1 MKILLT
7 GGAGFIGS
15 QMAKALLGQGD
26 EVVVFDNVP
35 EPELLEPVRGR
46 ITYVRGDAGSEA
58 DMYRAVVTRGAD
70 AVMHLASIMG
80 GPSEEDP
87 PAALQVNFRSTQI
100 ILDACVAVGIRK
112 VFYMS
117 SSAVYRQDAPE
128 PVPDDGPLGPS
139 NIYGLSQ
146 MASELLCCW
155 YARTHG
161 IDCRGLR
168 PTWVWGPH
176 RARGMTTLYTNG
188 LVDRFLDGGPVR
200 ITNPE
205 EKGDWIYVHDLV
217 RAALLV
223 WNAPAASRRF
233 YTACGELLTVRQVA
247 EAAQKVFPHVAV
259 TYAEGAA
266 SSNPYAVDFDD
277 SPLRTEFGFRPE
289 FTIEKAI
296 RDYAR
301 FKGVA

>member
-15 QMAKALLGQGD
+15 QLTRSLLEQGD
-26 EVVVFDNVP
+26 EVIVFDNVP
-35 EPELLEPVRGR
+35 EPELLAPVRDK
-46 ITYVRGDAGSEA
+46 IAYMRGDAGSEA
-58 DMYRAVVTRGAD
+58 DMYRAVVTSGAE
-70 AVMHLASIMG
+70 AVMHLAAIMG

-100 ILDACVAVGIRK
+100 ILDACLAVGIK
-112 VFYMS
+112 KMFYMS

-139 NIYGLSQ
+139 NIYGLSK

-155 YARTHG
+155 YAGAHG

-176 RARGMTTLYTNG
+176 RARGMTTRYTNG
-188 LVDRFLDGGPVR
+188 LIDRFAAGGTVHVGDPD
-200 ITNPE
+200 

-223 WNAPAASRRF
+223 WNAPATSRRF
-233 YTACGELLTVRQVA
+233 YTACGELLTMRQVA
-247 EAAQKVFPHVAV
+247 EAAQKVFPRVAV
-259 TYAEGAA
+259 TYGEGAA

-289 FTIEKAI
+289 FTIEAAI

-301 FKGVA
+301 TMWAV